1 MRWDAVCVFH
11 VFPIFQNDFPC
22 NNASLHEEGVKLRNE
37 YQSIIQS
44 HVLKHKGEY
53 ESVDAVLF
61 GSSLLGFDFH
71 LIYMNLCQ
79 KWTINKTTTADLRG
93 I

>member
-1 MRWDAVCVFH
+1 M
-11 VFPIFQNDFPC
+11 
-22 NNASLHEEGVKLRNE
+22 
-37 YQSIIQS
+37 
-44 HVLKHKGEY
+44 LKHKGEY

-71 LIYMNLCQ
+71 LIYMSLSQ
-79 KWTINKTTTADLRG
+79 KWTINKTTSVDLRG

>member
-11 VFPIFQNDFPC
+11 FFPIFQNGFPC
-22 NNASLHEEGVKLRNE
+22 NNASLHEEGVKLLNE
-37 YQSIIQS
+37 YQSTIQS

-53 ESVDAVLF
+53 ESVDAV
-61 GSSLLGFDFH
+61 H
-71 LIYMNLCQ
+71 LIYVNLCQ
-79 KWTINKTTTADLRG
+79 KWTINKTKTVDLRG